1 MSHRLAPAIFHPLSS
16 ILVLAMIG
24 CEARERIPMYSQI
37 SARESMAALAERAH
51 AVRSVSGEGTVTLTR
66 AGGQSV
72 RLDSAVVLEPPQR
85 ARVRAWKFGHAVF
98 DMTLTPQ
105 GVWIVAPQDDEH
117 RSEIMSAGGN
127 TGRLTR
133 QWLRLMSGLF
143 DAPGVSATEHGDRLL
158 VLQANADGTVMTC
171 DVDRKTLTPR
181 RYVLRDDRGV
191 QRFSL
196 ALSRYADFGNGIV
209 WPRRIEAISESGQIL
224 IDLRDV
230 EINGDLPPA
239 AFRPP
244 ARAEKLPE
252 NPS

>member
-1 MSHRLAPAIFHPLSS
+1 MTNRLVAVSIFGL
-16 ILVLAMIG
+16 LALIG
-24 CEARERIPMYSQI
+24 CEAPERIPTYPLMP
-37 SARESMAALAERAH
+37 AKESMAALAERAH
-51 AVRSVSGEGTVTLTR
+51 AVRAVSGEGTVTLTR
-66 AGGQSV
+66 ANGQSV
-72 RLDSAVVLEPPQR
+72 RLDSAVVLEPPER

-98 DMTLTPQ
+98 DLTLTPQ
-105 GVWIVAPQDDEH
+105 GVWIVAPQDDER
-117 RSEIMSAGGN
+117 RSEIRSAGGN

-143 DAPGVSATEHGDRLL
+143 DAPGVSGEEHGDRLL
-158 VLQANADGTVMTC
+158 VRQANNDGTVMIC

-191 QRFSL
+191 QRFVL
-196 ALSRYADFGNGIV
+196 ALSRYADFGKGVV
-209 WPRRIEAISESGQIL
+209 WPRHIEATSETGQIL

-230 EINGDLPPA
+230 EINADLPPA

-244 ARAEKLPE
+244 ARSEKLPE

>member
-1 MSHRLAPAIFHPLSS
+1 MSNRILPVS
-16 ILVLAMIG
+16 ILALATLIG
-24 CEARERIPMYSQI
+24 CEAPEHIPAYPLMP
-37 SARESMAALAERAH
+37 ATESMAALAQRAH
-51 AVRSVSGEGTVTLTR
+51 AVRAVSGEGTVTLTR
-66 AGGQSV
+66 ANGQSV

-98 DMTLTPQ
+98 DMTLMPQ

-117 RSEIMSAGGN
+117 RSEILSAGGN

-143 DAPGVSATEHGDRLL
+143 DAPGVSAAEHGDRLV
-158 VLQANADGTVMTC
+158 VLQTNPDGTVMTC

-196 ALSRYADFGNGIV
+196 ALSRYADFGNGLV
-209 WPRRIEAISESGQIL
+209 WPRRIEAISETGQIL

-230 EINGDLPPA
+230 EINGDLSPA